1 MARFRGFTSLADQAA
16 ACQDLDC
23 DTDRDT
29 ECDTECDTDCD
40 TDCDTGSVE
49 TPRLGAATSSTPYD
63 WNKALAS
70 EADCVSQDEV
80 DINRVIIERLQHE
93 TAPQQEVLG
102 SILDTHLELAANAD
116 LWVLCTVSI
125 AHRLGLVQ
133 HVVTPQ
139 RQEQVQGCIE
149 RAMPKR
155 LRLNKE
161 RAEVFLKANW
171 GGWDVCR
178 QPMHYSPTIIVE
190 LAKLCRLGVGKEK
203 ATTLLQEQICKRR
216 IGKIPGLPKDPK
228 LQKAD
233 VINAIAQIAKELQG
247 QPASHLSSPSKSRK
261 RRRVEDY
268 AYGGP
273 KGKRPALKVVIP
285 SNTSAKNLPHSAD
298 AEPEVEKGRGQQGN
312 LSEVE
317 GSSSCSLGGLAGS
330 CSPQDPRSTAPSSL
344 PATPSPR
351 CKLHTMSPQSPA
363 RSTSLVVT
371 PSKDTFEYS
380 FTHDQP
386 PAESYNHPPDLLR
399 NGPTSP
405 QWHLSP
411 PTNEE
416 NTLRNGQQS
425 PQLPLAPLTNKE
437 HKPQNTEPPGP
448 DEHISEQASVLRGPS
463 HVSAQALQELKDGQ
477 RINASVV
484 NAVLEKIVSMPDT
497 FLVDSNELAKFDSTS
512 RWNTQRVNGADSAH
526 LLPPREN
533 RRLRALSALRLIM
546 PFHHPNKE
554 HWSLFVASR
563 KEEAY
568 AIEHYDSLRRE
579 GRDLSPNDDQTVMGY
594 LRWLVTDAGEQI
606 EMISKVRAPF
616 RSQRVMNPFT

>member
-1 MARFRGFTSLADQAA
+1 MARFRGFGFTALADQPA
-16 ACQDLDC
+16 ACQDL
-23 DTDRDT
+23 
-29 ECDTECDTDCD
+29 DCD

-49 TPRLGAATSSTPYD
+49 TETPSLGAATSSTPYD

-102 SILDTHLELAANAD
+102 SILDTHLDLAANAD
-116 LWVLCTVSI
+116 LWVLRTVSI
-125 AHRLGLVQ
+125 AHQLGIVQ

-139 RQEQVQGCIE
+139 RQEKVQGCIE

-203 ATTLLQEQICKRR
+203 ATTLLQEQIFKRR
-216 IGKIPGLPKDPK
+216 ISKTPGLPKDPK
-228 LQKAD
+228 LRKAD

-247 QPASHLSSPSKSRK
+247 QPASHLDSPSKSRK
-261 RRRVEDY
+261 RGRVEDY
-268 AYGGP
+268 AYSGP
-273 KGKRPALKVVIP
+273 KGKRPALKVVIS
-285 SNTSAKNLPHSAD
+285 SNTSVKNLPHSAD
-298 AEPEVEKGRGQQGN
+298 AEPEVEKGRGQKGN

-317 GSSSCSLGGLAGS
+317 GSSSYSLGGLAGS
-330 CSPQDPRSTAPSSL
+330 CSPQDPHSTAPSSL
-344 PATPSPR
+344 PVTPSPR

-363 RSTSLVVT
+363 RSTSLVVK
-371 PSKDTFEYS
+371 PSKDTFKYS
-380 FTHDQP
+380 FMPDQP
-386 PAESYNHPPDLLR
+386 PVESYHHPSDLLR
-399 NGPTSP
+399 NGPISS

-416 NTLRNGQQS
+416 NMLRSGQQS
-425 PQLPLAPLTNKE
+425 LQLPLAPPINKE
-437 HKPQNTEPPGP
+437 HTPQNTEPPGP
-448 DEHISEQASVLRGPS
+448 DKQISEQASVSPGPS
-463 HVSAQALQELKDGQ
+463 HVSAQALQELRDGQ

-512 RWNTQRVNGADSAH
+512 RWNAQRVNGTDSAH

-568 AIEHYDSLRRE
+568 TIEHYDSLRRK
-579 GRDLSPNDDQTVMGY
+579 GRDHSPNDVQTVMGY
-594 LRWLVTDAGEQI
+594 LRWLVIDAGKQI
-606 EMISKVRAPF
+606 EMISKVRAPS